1 MLTETEKLNYI
12 KYSINQPD
20 IVIFFLFL
28 IILLYKI

>member
-12 KYSINQPD
+12 KYSINQTD